1 MKKIRRSPGNRGQGR
16 KRMEEGKKRVR
27 VPVNIPPA
35 IYDKVVRFQDETGDS
50 MSSTVVWLIDY
61 AIAQKT
67 KNL

>member
-1 MKKIRRSPGNRGQGR
+1 
-16 KRMEEGKKRVR
+16 MEEGKKRVR